1 MIGIVVAAHKK
12 LAPEMVAAAQGI
24 IGPMEQLESV
34 EFDYGESPEDA
45 VDRLYE
51 CVKRVDGGEG
61 VLIFTDMF
69 GGTPTNRSLAL
80 LKRSNVEV
88 IAGINLP
95 MLLKAHVARKQM
107 GLRELTE
114 FLRDYGARNIV
125 VASDFFSC
133 RDFPE
138 KS

>member
-1 MIGIVVAAHKK
+1 MIGIIVAAHKK
-12 LAPEMVAAAQGI
+12 LGTELLSAAQGI
-24 IGPMEQLESV
+24 VGQMEQVSSV

-45 VDRLYE
+45 VDRLYAAI
-51 CVKRVDGGEG
+51 KGVDDGEG

-88 IAGINLP
+88 IAGVNLP

-107 GLRELTE
+107 KLRELTE

-133 RDFPE
+133 RDFTPE
-138 KS
+138 K

>member
-1 MIGIVVAAHKK
+1 MIGIVIAAHKK
-12 LAPEMVAAAQGI
+12 MGTEILNAAVGI
-24 IGPMEQLESV
+24 IGPLENVESV
-34 EFDYGESPEDA
+34 EFGYDESPEEA

-51 CVKRVDGGEG
+51 AVKRVDDGSG
-61 VLIFTDMF
+61 VLVLTDMF

-80 LKRSNVEV
+80 LKRSSIEI
-88 IAGINLP
+88 IAGVNLP
-95 MLLKAHVARKQM
+95 MVLKAHTARMGM

-133 RDFPE
+133 RDFPG
-138 KS
+138 K

>member
-1 MIGIVVAAHKK
+1 MIGVVLAAHKK
-12 LAPEMVAAAQGI
+12 LGTELLNAAVGI
-24 IGPMEQLESV
+24 VGALERFESV

-51 CVKRVDGGEG
+51 AVKRVDAGEG
-61 VLIFTDMF
+61 VLILTDMF

-88 IAGINLP
+88 IAGVNLP
-95 MLLKAHVARKQM
+95 MVLKAHSMRQQM
-107 GLRELTE
+107 ALRSLTE

-138 KS
+138 K

>member
-12 LAPEMVAAAQGI
+12 LGTELVAAAEGI
-24 IGPMEQLESV
+24 IGNLERVESV
-34 EFDYGESPEDA
+34 EFGYDESPEEA

-51 CVKRVDGGEG
+51 SVKRVDDGSG
-61 VLIFTDMF
+61 VLVFTDMF

-80 LKRSNVEV
+80 LKRSSIEI
-88 IAGINLP
+88 IAGVNLP
-95 MLLKAHVARKQM
+95 MILKAHTARM
-107 GLRELTE
+107 GMPLRELTE

-133 RDFPE
+133 RDFPG
-138 KS
+138 K

>member
-12 LAPEMVAAAQGI
+12 LGTELVSAAQGI
-24 IGPMEQLESV
+24 VGSMERIHAV
-34 EFDYGESPEDA
+34 EFTYDESPEEA

-51 CVKRVDGGEG
+51 AVKAVDQGEG
-61 VLIFTDMF
+61 VLVFTDMF

-80 LKRSNVEV
+80 LKRSSIEV
-88 IAGINLP
+88 IAGVNLP
-95 MLLKAHVARKQM
+95 MLLKAHTARMNMQ
-107 GLRELTE
+107 LRELTE

-133 RDFPE
+133 RDFPG
-138 KS
+138 K